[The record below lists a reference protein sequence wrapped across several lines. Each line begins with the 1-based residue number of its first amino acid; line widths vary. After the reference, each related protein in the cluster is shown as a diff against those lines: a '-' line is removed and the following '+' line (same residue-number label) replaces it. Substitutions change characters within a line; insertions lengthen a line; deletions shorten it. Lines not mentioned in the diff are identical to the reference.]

1 MMNVNNDR
9 LPLDQR
15 QLGQEINS
23 LKDTE
28 AALAESIEK
37 MDEKTTAKLACCILC
52 TNYCFKMSPYFHP
65 VVYTLLSAATCY
77 LSPKAFLIGAIG
89 TFVMQL
95 IFGRKRHR
103 LETAEIAEREKF
115 RTSVA
120 LIALAGTRFLSQR
133 FYLSP
138 FFSFILGFDVGMQVH
153 AFAAAYFSK
162 SARSPTETAT

>member
-1 MMNVNNDR
+1 MTVNNDR
-9 LPLDQR
+9 RTLDQG
-15 QLGQEINS
+15 QIGQEIN

-37 MDEKTTAKLACCILC
+37 MDEKTAAKLACCILC
-52 TNYCFKMSPYFHP
+52 TNFCFKMTPYFHP
-65 VVYTLLSAATCY
+65 VVYTLFSAATCY

-89 TFVMQL
+89 TFAMQL
-95 IFGRKRHR
+95 IFTRKRSR
-103 LETAEIAEREKF
+103 IEISEREKF
-115 RTSVA
+115 RTGVA

-162 SARSPTETAT
+162 SARSPTETST